1 MSSWELRH
9 FLTWY
14 AKARGYTSGM
24 KRKLAAGVLTY
35 FVFALWACRAQEA
48 NHITV
53 VGRDVA
59 VWRPS
64 GTAPANGHPLIL
76 FSHGFG
82 GCNTQSVFLMQA
94 LANAGYLVLAP
105 NHRDARCGARHKG
118 DGMHK
123 LEAPFREAQ
132 KWSDATYRDR
142 RDDMEAVLNSVL
154 AAKAFEGIPVDASRV
169 GIAGHSLGGY
179 TVLGLAG
186 GWASWK
192 DPRIKAA
199 LALSPHCS
207 PFVAKG
213 DLGTMDVPV
222 MYQGGR
228 RDLGESPLVRKP
240 GGAYDK
246 TTKPKFYVEFEGA
259 AHFAWTNLNRR
270 YQTSIDAYGVAFFDA
285 YLKGETERLSQL
297 MGSGRPNE
305 VSDLR
310 AAR

>member
-1 MSSWELRH
+1 MR
-9 FLTWY
+9 
-14 AKARGYTSGM
+14 KRRDYTASM
-24 KRKLAAGVLTY
+24 KRKLAAGVLVF
-35 FVFALWACRAQEA
+35 FVLALWACSAQEA
-48 NHITV
+48 NHISV
-53 VGRDVA
+53 AGRDVA
-59 VWRPS
+59 VWRPL
-64 GTAPANGHPLIL
+64 GTARAIGHPLIL

-94 LANAGYLVLAP
+94 LAKAGYLVLAP
-105 NHRDARCGARHKG
+105 NHRDARCGSARHKD

-123 LEAPFREAQ
+123 PEAPFRDAE

-142 RDDMEAVLNSVL
+142 RDDMEAVLNAVL
-154 AAKAFEGIPVDASRV
+154 AAKSFEGVPVDASRV

-179 TVLGLAG
+179 TVLGLLG

-213 DLGTMDVPV
+213 DLGTMEVPM
-222 MYQGGR
+222 MYQGGT

-246 TTKPKFYVEFEGA
+246 TSKPKF
-259 AHFAWTNLNRR
+259 
-270 YQTSIDAYGVAFFDA
+270 
-285 YLKGETERLSQL
+285 
-297 MGSGRPNE
+297 
-305 VSDLR
+305 
-310 AAR
+310 

>member
-1 MSSWELRH
+1 ML
-9 FLTWY
+9 
-14 AKARGYTSGM
+14 GGM
-24 KRKLAAGVLTY
+24 KRKSAAGVLVY
-35 FVFALWACRAQEA
+35 LVIALSACSAQDA
-48 NHITV
+48 THVTV
-53 VGRDVA
+53 AGRDVA
-59 VWRPS
+59 VWKPS
-64 GTAPANGHPLIL
+64 RMAPATAHPLIL

-82 GCNTQSVFLMQA
+82 GCNTQTVFLMEA

-105 NHRDARCGARHKG
+105 NHQDARCGSARHAG
-118 DGMHK
+118 GGMRK
-123 LEAPFREAQ
+123 PEAPFRDAE

-154 AAKAFEGIPVDASRV
+154 AAKTFEGVQVDAGRV

-186 GWASWK
+186 GWKSWK

-213 DLGTMDVPV
+213 DLGTMDVPM
-222 MYQGGR
+222 MYQGGT
-228 RDLGESPLVRKP
+228 RDFGESPLLRKP

-259 AHFAWTNLNRR
+259 GHFAWTNLARK
-270 YQTSIDAYGVAFFDA
+270 YQASIDAYGVAFFDA

-297 MGSGRPNE
+297 TGSARPKD

-310 AAR
+310 SAR

>member
-1 MSSWELRH
+1 
-9 FLTWY
+9 
-14 AKARGYTSGM
+14 M
-24 KRKLAAGVLTY
+24 KRKLAAGVLAY
-35 FVFALWACRAQEA
+35 FVLALWACSAQEA

-53 VGRDVA
+53 AERDVA
-59 VWRPS
+59 VWRPL
-64 GTAPANGHPLIL
+64 GTAPLIGHPLIL

-94 LANAGYLVLAP
+94 LAKAGYLVLAP
-105 NHRDARCGARHKG
+105 NHRDARCGSARHKS
-118 DGMHK
+118 DGIHK
-123 LEAPFREAQ
+123 PEAPFSDAE

-142 RDDMEAVLNSVL
+142 HDDMEAVLNAVL
-154 AAKAFEGIPVDASRV
+154 AARSFEGIPVDASRV

-179 TVLGLAG
+179 TVLGLVG

-213 DLGTMDVPV
+213 DLGTMDVPM
-222 MYQGGR
+222 MYQGGT
-228 RDLGESPLVRKP
+228 RDLGESPLVGKP

-246 TTKPKFYVEFEGA
+246 TTKPKFYVEFAGA
-259 AHFAWTNLNRR
+259 GHFAWTNLNRR
-270 YQTSIDAYGVAFFDA
+270 YQTSIEAYGVAFFDA
-285 YLKGETERLSQL
+285 YLKGETKRLSQL
-297 MGSGRPNE
+297 MDSGRPND